1 MQTNKEQ
8 RLYTPGPVTVPH
20 RVRAAA
26 ALPMI
31 HHRSPEFHA
40 VYASCIENMQWL
52 LGTKQDV
59 LLAHTSGRG
68 AMEACITNLLCK
80 GDAAATVVNGNFGV
94 MFAKIAKAYGVTT
107 HPVLADWT
115 RPFAGEAAAAE
126 LAAVLKANPGIK
138 AVTICHNDTANS
150 VENDIRLAASVAHE
164 QGAMLFVDGV
174 SSVGCALLEFDEWG
188 IDALAT
194 ASQKG
199 LMSPAGVS
207 FVALSDRAWEAAG
220 RSDLPRYF
228 TDFTAIRNK
237 FHEKAGAPETPGSTP
252 VLQVRCVAEALSMIR
267 EEGRAEVFARH
278 ERLAAAIR
286 AGLTAMNL
294 EIVPAN
300 AQRPSKSVT
309 TFLLPSGVNGAAV
322 RSALLDDFGIRIA
335 GGLGEYKDSTLRIGH
350 MGYFFD
356 ADALCVIS
364 ALEAALFRLGVLFE
378 PGRGIAACMKAL

>member
-1 MQTNKEQ
+1 MTKEL

-40 VYASCIENMQWL
+40 VYASCVQNLQWL

-68 AMEACITNLLCK
+68 AMEACITNLLRH
-80 GDAAATVVNGNFGV
+80 GDAVATVVNGNFGT
-94 MFAKIAKAYGVTT
+94 MFAKIAKAYGVET
-107 HPVLADWT
+107 HPVLEDWS
-115 RPFAGEAAAAE
+115 RPFAGDEAAAE
-126 LAAVLKANPGIK
+126 LAAVLKANPRIR

-150 VENDIRLAASVAHE
+150 VENDIRLAASVAREH
-164 QGAMLFVDGV
+164 GVLLLVDGV
-174 SSVGCALLEFDEWG
+174 SSVGCAPLEFDAWG

-199 LMSPAGVS
+199 LMSPAGIS
-207 FVALSDRAWEAAG
+207 FVALSDRAWEATKT
-220 RSDLPRYF
+220 SDLPKYF
-228 TDFTAIRNK
+228 TDFTAIRDK
-237 FHEKAGAPETPGSTP
+237 FHEKEGSPETPGSTP
-252 VLQVRCVAEALSMIR
+252 VLQLRCVAEALAMMR
-267 EEGRAEVFARH
+267 EEGRDEIFSRH
-278 ERLAAAIR
+278 ARLASAIR
-286 AGLTAMNL
+286 TALAAMSL

-300 AQRPSKSVT
+300 AKRPSKSVT
-309 TFLLPSGVNGAAV
+309 TFYLPSGVKGADV

-335 GGLGEYKDSTLRIGH
+335 GGLGQYKDSTLRIGH

-356 ADALCVIS
+356 ADALCVIG
-364 ALEAALFRLGVLFE
+364 ALETVLFRMGVLSN
-378 PGRGIAACMKAL
+378 PGEGVAACMKAL